1 VSVHSHSPLL
11 RSSFISEVVT
21 WAREETVTITLGYR
35 RVDRKV
41 AEHELINR
49 IFFSWDRAMKGS
61 LSLQDIVSGL
71 NSIMGAGLMDAMEW
85 FFALHVRLAC
95 GRDSVRS
102 APADDPLPLPRRTA
116 TATASSPRYVDGW
129 KRPFLRAPF

>member
-1 VSVHSHSPLL
+1 M
-11 RSSFISEVVT
+11 T

-85 FFALHVRLAC
+85 IFALHVSHGLRQTEVALAP
-95 GRDSVRS
+95 SLTRS
-102 APADDPLPLPRRTA
+102 RSRPSPLYRTA
-116 TATASSPRYVDGW
+116 IATASSPRWVP
-129 KRPFLRAPF
+129 R